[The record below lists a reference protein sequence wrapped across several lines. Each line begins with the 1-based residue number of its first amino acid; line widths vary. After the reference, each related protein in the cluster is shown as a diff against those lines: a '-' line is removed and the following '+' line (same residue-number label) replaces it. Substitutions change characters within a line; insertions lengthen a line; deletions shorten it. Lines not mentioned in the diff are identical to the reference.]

1 MAEAKTNTFIKG
13 VSVQTIVTIV
23 MGVLEVVVFSIMS
36 RLLTR
41 QEFGYYSALI
51 GIISISQSIANAGLG
66 SAIIQKKDG
75 STEHVST
82 AFTLSLIIG
91 TTVSLVVFLLAV
103 PLAKLISDESL
114 AMPLRIM
121 SFVILFSAIVSVGNA
136 QLYKRLEFKR
146 VGIIQTSSYLMASII
161 GIVMAV
167 LHCGLISIVM
177 SAVLYPGFTMI
188 LLYTTSLKIPRLH
201 IARNETGGIVSFGGW
216 LTLGVIVNTITQQ
229 WDKLV
234 LSKWLSVEALGSYN
248 RPAGFVSTVS
258 GKLTNIFDVVLFP
271 MLSDIQDNSEK
282 ILSVFYRAV
291 GLLNS
296 FSIVL
301 AAIFFFNA
309 ELIIQIFFG
318 NQWLDLAIVMRIAS
332 IGVIFSVDSQ
342 LVDCFFRSLNYV
354 RLGFFLRIFGAVWTL
369 LCIYIGTQHG
379 IVGVAVSIVFAN
391 IIFILIKMIVLN
403 FKVKANL
410 ATMFK
415 TWFFAWKPAIIP
427 VILGT
432 LYILFLKQETF
443 NIMAIIFALV
453 FGAVLIWE
461 FAFCPSMVGK
471 EYEKTIFPSV
481 KKVRNKLLKRKADE

>member
-1 MAEAKTNTFIKG
+1 MAEAKTNKFIKG

-36 RLLTR
+36 RLLSR

-51 GIISISQSIANAGLG
+51 GIISICQSIANAGLG

-75 STEHVST
+75 SPEHVST

-91 TTVSLVVFLLAV
+91 STVSLLVFVFAA
-103 PLAKLISDESL
+103 PLARWIADDSL
-114 AMPLRIM
+114 TLALRIM

-146 VGIIQTSSYLMASII
+146 VGIIQASSYLAASII

-167 LHCGLISIVM
+167 MHCGLISIVM
-177 SAVLYPGFTMI
+177 AAVLYPVFTTV
-188 LLYTTSLKIPRLH
+188 LLYTTSLKIPQLH
-201 IARNETGGIVSFGGW
+201 IAKNETGGIISFGGW
-216 LTLGVIVNTITQQ
+216 LTLGVIVNTVTQQ

-248 RPAGFVSTVS
+248 RPAGFVSTVT
-258 GKLTNIFDVVLFP
+258 GKLQNIFDVVLFP
-271 MLSDIQDNSEK
+271 MLSDIQDNREK

-332 IGVIFSVDSQ
+332 IGVIFSIDSQ

-354 RLGFFLRIFGAVWTL
+354 RLGFFLRLFGALWML
-369 LCIYIGTQHG
+369 LCIYIGTKYG
-379 IVGVAVSIVFAN
+379 IVGVAASIVFAN
-391 IIFILIKMIVLN
+391 VVFIIIKMVFLSY
-403 FKVKANL
+403 KVKANVG
-410 ATMFK
+410 TMFY
-415 TWFFAWKPAIIP
+415 TWFKAWKPAF
-427 VILGT
+427 ILCIFGA
-432 LYILFLKQETF
+432 LFLV
-443 NIMAIIFALV
+443 FAPQTTLVRVLFAAV
-453 FGAVLIWE
+453 FGLIIIWE
-461 FAFCPSMVGK
+461 FAFCPSMVGV
-471 EYEKTIFPSV
+471 EYEKTIYPSV
-481 KKVRNKLLKRKADE
+481 LKVRNELFKITKDE